1 MDKMKCHICDNYM
14 SGIQKCKFCHFE
26 WATEVPW
33 TDDDDWDILDLDDEI
48 EWSHLQIMY
57 RLKAKGI
64 ECIRADIWFDNNL
77 AIIIGANASNH
88 EVAEALKIDDRCVYS
103 DGFGIIVINLYYE
116 KAIRMGLDKEI
127 DKFGED

>member
-26 WATEVPW
+26 WATELPW
-33 TDDDDWDILDLDDEI
+33 TDDDWDILNIDDEI

-64 ECIRADIWFDNNL
+64 ECIRADIWFDNNI
-77 AIIIGANASNH
+77 AVIIGANANNYN
-88 EVAEALKIDDRCVYS
+88 VAKALGVDKRCIYADEFGMKI
-103 DGFGIIVINLYYE
+103 INLYQE
-116 KAIRMGLDKEI
+116 KAIRLRLNKEI

>member
-1 MDKMKCHICDNYM
+1 MKCHICDNYM